1 MAVAPDCGPT
11 GAEPSPKSNLYV
23 AIGVESPSLDPDA
36 SAVACSGAAPEV
48 GFTLSA
54 AEGGASPAVT
64 VTCVVAV
71 EEFPAVSATVT
82 VAVYVPG
89 KMYVWTAVGEACG
102 PTAAEPSPKSN
113 L

>member
-54 AEGGASPAVT
+54 ADGGASPAVT

-71 EEFPAVSATVT
+71 GEAAAVSATVT
-82 VAVYVPG
+82 VAVPAPG
-89 KMYVWTAVGEACG
+89 NVCVAAAVGCACCS
-102 PTAAEPSPKSN
+102 AAAAP
-113 L
+113 